1 MGMNSHQYEHINQY
15 IDVFQDLTSVI
26 NEERLD
32 LMNYRPDK
40 WEEAVYNDL
49 EKIKKRLVEEWKIQA
64 ADLSEA
70 NFYEKN
76 NKVLNELSTY
86 VKHEVKCYNNKR

>member
-1 MGMNSHQYEHINQY
+1 MNSNQYAHINQY

-32 LMNYRPDK
+32 LINYRPDK
-40 WEEAVYNDL
+40 WEEAVYSDL

-64 ADLSEA
+64 ENLSIE

-86 VKHEVKCYNNKR
+86 VKHEVKCYKNKR